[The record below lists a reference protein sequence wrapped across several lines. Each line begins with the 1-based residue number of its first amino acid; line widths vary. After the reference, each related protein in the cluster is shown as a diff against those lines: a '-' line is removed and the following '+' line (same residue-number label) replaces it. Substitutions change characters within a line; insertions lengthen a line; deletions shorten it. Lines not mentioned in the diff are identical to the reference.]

1 MPYTACA
8 TPFLLGRMLIFY
20 LCLIA
25 AVAASDS
32 STVTSFG
39 DSRFSWDRG
48 VAKHTLESGG
58 SAITITPTPN
68 LDYWARTF
76 YSPVLIKNDAQTL
89 LTPVDADAEA
99 TISTSF
105 TLAPRAQFDQAGIM
119 VLVDENTWVKAGIE
133 FTDGVPRLSCV
144 VTNDGFSDWSTQHWP
159 AWDAEARTTSIRIRV
174 SKLLP
179 GKTQGPTLVFE
190 AASTEPGAQWTQI
203 RIASLRS
210 SGKPW
215 RMGVFAIS
223 PIEAKGCYAR
233 FHELLIGPKVDPVH
247 HTDAGSDGGHVEL

>member
-1 MPYTACA
+1 MLTICAC
-8 TPFLLGRMLIFY
+8 LL
-20 LCLIA
+20 A
-25 AVAASDS
+25 ASAASDS
-32 STVTSFG
+32 SPVTDFG
-39 DSRFSWDRG
+39 DSRFSWHNG
-48 VAKHTLESGG
+48 APNHKLHTETGRCKPSDEVDC
-58 SAITITPTPN
+58 AITIIPTPK

-76 YSPVLIKNDAQTL
+76 YSPVLIKHDAQTL
-89 LTPVDADAEA
+89 LTPVEADAEA

-159 AWDAEARTTSIRIRV
+159 AWDDEAKTTSIKIRV

-179 GKTQGPTLVFE
+179 GGPGKSDQGPALVFE
-190 AASTEPGAQWTQI
+190 AASTESGAPWMQI

-210 SGKPW
+210 NGKPW
-215 RMGVFAIS
+215 RMGIFAIS

-233 FHELLIGPKVDPVH
+233 FHEVLVGPKVDPVH
-247 HTDAGSDGGHVEL
+247 DTDAGIDKHVEL